1 MFYNKA
7 IILNQWGD
15 FLTITKQDNLK
26 LYQKFFSVIAGACL
40 IGFMWRV
47 RGNHG
52 FGAKWGMFAVGFVFV
67 MFIYALYGRRKK
79 MNYEMMPLCAVFAAL
94 TAGGWGTLNSQMNGY
109 LGSNANF
116 VGEDAYRYI
125 EISEYSG
132 LIIMLLLGFGW
143 LPLFSIALGSL
154 FSKKKYEFKDFF
166 IFVAVYYVTI
176 IIANLTISHYIL
188 QVINPEAVE
197 ACAEGLRDAGQD
209 LSPMKAFIVKL
220 GSEPWAKKIPFC
232 RNYFTSI
239 KVISSAIGAL
249 TSLLTVGVVLKDKF
263 TAVFAFLVNTSCAVA
278 ITLADLSL
286 ILDSDRGFLAG
297 VKTPNFLSHSAWP
310 TWEFFTGFIL
320 GLLVMLIIA
329 FLPKQFT
336 NAEESFDYTPLI
348 KNKRFSLIY
357 NGILTLFFSFVVVL
371 ARGFAF
377 KLNEAILD
385 NEVFENV
392 LAVVISALLFYPV
405 FKFTKKNIIEKDLNK
420 PIDMSPQEFS
430 IKALPVYLLFI
441 AFIYFFLGSPDDYTL
456 ISINYS
462 EILSVKGFLNEW
474 NSGTIFELIF
484 MLVSFILFNF
494 IYKIIFLRKNKTIK

>member
-26 LYQKFFSVIAGACL
+26 WYQKFFSVIAGACL

-297 VKTPNFLSHSAWP
+297 VKAPNFLSHSAWP

-336 NAEESFDYTPLI
+336 NTEESFDYTPLI

-462 EILSVKGFLNEW
+462 EILSVKGFINEW

-484 MLVSFILFNF
+484 MLISFIL
-494 IYKIIFLRKNKTIK
+494 LRCP

>member
-1 MFYNKA
+1 
-7 IILNQWGD
+7 LS
-15 FLTITKQDNLK
+15 ITEQENLK
-26 LYQKFFSVIAGACL
+26 WYQKIFSIFAGAFL

-52 FGAKWGMFAVGFVFV
+52 FGAKWGMFAVAFVFV

-109 LGSNANF
+109 LSSSANF

-166 IFVAVYYVTI
+166 IFVAVYYLTM
-176 IIANLTISHYIL
+176 IIAELTISHYIL

-209 LSPMKAFIVKL
+209 LSPMRAFIVKL

-249 TSLLTVGVVLKDKF
+249 TSLLTVGIVLKDKF

-278 ITLADLSL
+278 ITLADLPL

-297 VKTPNFLSHSAWP
+297 VKMPGFLSHSAWP
-310 TWEFFTGFIL
+310 AWEFFTGFIL

-329 FLPKQFT
+329 LLPKQFT
-336 NAEESFDYTPLI
+336 DAEESFVYTPLI

-357 NGILTLFFSFVVVL
+357 NGILTLFFSFVVIL
-371 ARGFAF
+371 ARAFSF

-385 NEVFENV
+385 NEVFEIV
-392 LAVVISALLFYPV
+392 LTIVISAVLFYPV
-405 FKFTKKNIIEKDLNK
+405 IKFTKKNIIDKALDK
-420 PIDMSPQEFS
+420 PIDMLPQEFS
-430 IKALPVYLLFI
+430 IKALPVYLVII
-441 AFIYFFLGSPDDYTL
+441 AFIYFFLGSPDDNFL
-456 ISINYS
+456 ITINFT

-474 NSGTIFELIF
+474 NSGMIFEPILMLI
-484 MLVSFILFNF
+484 SFILFNI
-494 IYKIIFLRKNKTIK
+494 IYRIIFHRKRK